1 MKRQGETHAVVHSL
15 EGIAAM
21 LRRGLAPLTD
31 NRDALLGLGFERAN
45 PRVRRGYDAM
55 IWERSVELP
64 GRLEGRRAF
73 VRERAFLLN
82 DGTQGC

>member
-1 MKRQGETHAVVHSL
+1 MRKPGETQAVVHSI
-15 EGIAAM
+15 ESIAAM

-31 NRDALLGLGFERAN
+31 NRDALLELGFERAY
-45 PRVRRGYDAM
+45 PQLRRGYEAM

-73 VRERAFLLN
+73 VRERAFLL
-82 DGTQGC
+82 DGVQDC